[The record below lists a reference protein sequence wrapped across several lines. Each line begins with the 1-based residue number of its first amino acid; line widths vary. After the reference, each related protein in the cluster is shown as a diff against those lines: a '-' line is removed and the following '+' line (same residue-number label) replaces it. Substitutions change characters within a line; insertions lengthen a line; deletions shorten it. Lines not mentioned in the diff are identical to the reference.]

1 MSAEPSIKRQRR
13 LNPLIGRCIT
23 VAGVPLFQQRAMMSQ
38 QEGDGKEVRYEH
50 EHEYHGDELND
61 ESASNVATVKPLNS
75 TWDCKHRCI
84 KTHEDEFGKLISGWT
99 CAYCPRSGYIG
110 VSVFRKRVTAT
121 KAIAHV
127 LKLAG
132 QDVVICRRIIPIAK
146 KKVYRALYNLN
157 QMKIEEKKT
166 RDATL

>member
-50 EHEYHGDELND
+50 EHEYHGDESDD

-75 TWDCKHRCI
+75 TWDCKHQCI

-99 CAYCPRSGYIG
+99 CAYCPRSGYSG

-132 QDVVICRRIIPIAK
+132 QDVVICRRINPMAK

-157 QMKIEEKKT
+157 QVKIQEKKT
-166 RDATL
+166 RDAAL